1 MAAECAAAVVVFAV
15 YVVGDGAADGYE
27 FGAGCDWQKP
37 AAWYHDVEYFCQGYA
52 CFAAQEACLLVEGD
66 EALQVCEVE

>member
-1 MAAECAAAVVVFAV
+1 VAAECTSAVVVFAV
-15 YVVGDGAADGYE
+15 NVVGDCAADGYE

-52 CFAAQEACLLVEGD
+52 CFAA
-66 EALQVCEVE
+66 